1 MTAYLIAAAVMLGLP
16 ILGLW
21 PVKITGSKNQNSGWF
36 IRMRRPRDQYQPH
49 DAIFA
54 QEVVEWWL
62 RWAIAFLVALPVAL
76 STDREAIQLFAL
88 LLGTLLSIPLVKQI
102 ELIGHAAELAYARK
116 HHGAGPEYIATEARS
131 MIEGYDCF
139 RDMSQAEVI
148 AAMERRMPIAKAL
161 IALLWLRIRWERQ
174 GNAWS

>member
-21 PVKITGSKNQNSGWF
+21 PVKITGSKNQNSAWF
-36 IRMRRPRDQYQPH
+36 IRMRRPQDQVQPH

-76 STDREAIQLFAL
+76 STDREAIQLIAL
-88 LLGTLLSIPLVKQI
+88 LFGSLAFLPFVKQL

-116 HHGAGPEYIATEARS
+116 NHGVGPEYTATEARS
-131 MIEGYDCF
+131 MIRNYDCF
-139 RDMSQAEVI
+139 ADMTEAEVI

-161 IALLWLRIRWERQ
+161 VALLWLRIRWEK
-174 GNAWS
+174 